1 MIRVYV
7 SIETGTLEWA
17 LEQRVLHPA
26 GGVLSIT
33 FRITNLTD
41 EARLYQ
47 IFMAM
52 FDPTTGAVIEGT
64 TGSIS
69 IDGINTFE
77 VEGQSQLTLV
87 SPLRIDY
94 SDALLQA
101 ALYDIQANEMSI
113 ALQTYLEQPLSPVEQ
128 GSPALVGVVA
138 VGLVGLAG
146 SLLLALVGGKR

>member
-1 MIRVYV
+1 MV
-7 SIETGTLEWA
+7 SIETGTLEWD

-26 GGVLSIT
+26 GSVLSIT

-69 IDGINTFE
+69 IDGIN
-77 VEGQSQLTLV
+77 
-87 SPLRIDY
+87 
-94 SDALLQA
+94 
-101 ALYDIQANEMSI
+101 
-113 ALQTYLEQPLSPVEQ
+113 
-128 GSPALVGVVA
+128 
-138 VGLVGLAG
+138 
-146 SLLLALVGGKR
+146 